1 MEINTEEEFYA
12 FTNKLFT
19 ENKIT
24 KEECNAMDNYV
35 CGIFDALSGLG
46 LKEEDLTF

>member
-1 MEINTEEEFYA
+1 MEINTEEEFYV

-24 KEECNAMDNYV
+24 KEEYDAIDNYV
-35 CGIFDALSGLG
+35 CGIFDALDNLG
-46 LKEEDLTF
+46 LEEEDLTF

>member
-12 FTNKLFT
+12 FTKKLLN
-19 ENKIT
+19 EYIIT
-24 KEECNAMDNYV
+24 KEECDAMDNYV

-46 LKEEDLTF
+46 IEEEDLTF

>member
-12 FTNKLFT
+12 FTKKLFT

-24 KEECNAMDNYV
+24 KEEYCAIDNYV

-46 LKEEDLTF
+46 MTEEDFTF